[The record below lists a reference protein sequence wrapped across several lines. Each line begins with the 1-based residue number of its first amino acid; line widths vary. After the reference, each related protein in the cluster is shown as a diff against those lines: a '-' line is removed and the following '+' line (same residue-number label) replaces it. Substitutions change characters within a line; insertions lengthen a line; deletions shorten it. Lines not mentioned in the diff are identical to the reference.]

1 MQGKLFDAGSFA
13 QYFHFQ
19 DEQLLQ
25 IVESAYNEAF
35 DILYSEDGWKE
46 EKKNDEGDVVVSR
59 KSAKGKLTLRYPCIF
74 PAHILMH
81 RTTFSHTHT
90 TNKHPIKRLE
100 Y

>member
-1 MQGKLFDAGSFA
+1 MVGALFLRYNFIQQRFKACHINFFMQI
-13 QYFHFQ
+13 YFQ

-59 KSAKGKLTLRYPCIF
+59 KSAKGNNMGNIPQALNNW
-74 PAHILMH
+74 A
-81 RTTFSHTHT
+81 
-90 TNKHPIKRLE
+90 NQG
-100 Y
+100 